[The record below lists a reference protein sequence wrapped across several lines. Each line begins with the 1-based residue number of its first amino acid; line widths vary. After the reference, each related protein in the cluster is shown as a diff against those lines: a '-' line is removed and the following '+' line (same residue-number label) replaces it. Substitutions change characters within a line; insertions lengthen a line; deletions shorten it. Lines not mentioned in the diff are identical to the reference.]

1 MCAEGAPVKAE
12 GALKFGILDRLV
24 EGDLLTAA
32 IAFAKEVAAKPTRKT
47 RERCIYMLVNAG
59 VRILEEG
66 IALRAVDIDI
76 IYLDGYGFPSS
87 RRTDVVR
94 RHGGAEK
101 SLRSCPRISGTVG
114 KLVGTCAA
122 ASTPD
127 RARQNLRRIQQQS
140 NRCCLN
146 SARSFY
152 LSSSKSIPDCSRCS
166 AACARRTRA
175 AHAKSIGAKT

>member
-76 IYLDGYGFPSS
+76 IYLDGYGFPSY
-87 RRTDVVR
+87 R
-94 RHGGAEK
+94 GGPMWYAD
-101 SLRSCPRISGTVG
+101 TVG
-114 KLVGTCAA
+114 LRRVCDRVREFQERLGNWWEPAPLLQRLAEQGKTFAEFRSRQSAA
-122 ASTPD
+122 A
-127 RARQNLRRIQQQS
+127 
-140 NRCCLN
+140 
-146 SARSFY
+146 
-152 LSSSKSIPDCSRCS
+152 
-166 AACARRTRA
+166 
-175 AHAKSIGAKT
+175 